1 MVIFDGN
8 FIDLD
13 MLSFIEI
20 LEIIKDI
27 EVCVLRVFFNLLMEI
42 KISIF
47 ILKIIKMVR
56 KKDEIL

>member
-8 FIDLD
+8 FINLD
-13 MLSFIEI
+13 MLSYIEI